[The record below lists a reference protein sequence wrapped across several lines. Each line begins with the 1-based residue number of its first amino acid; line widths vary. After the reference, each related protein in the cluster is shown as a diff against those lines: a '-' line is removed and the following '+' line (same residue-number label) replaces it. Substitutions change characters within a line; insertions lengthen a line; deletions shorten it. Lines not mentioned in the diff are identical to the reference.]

1 MSCPAHAVA
10 LTLTSRLP
18 ANSMVPL
25 LPWTQATFDGV
36 SHGVFGT
43 AEAAARCV
51 DAHAVAR
58 FGRALAAARG
68 VLNLP

>member
-1 MSCPAHAVA
+1 
-10 LTLTSRLP
+10 
-18 ANSMVPL
+18 MVPL

-58 FGRALAAARG
+58 FGQALAAARG